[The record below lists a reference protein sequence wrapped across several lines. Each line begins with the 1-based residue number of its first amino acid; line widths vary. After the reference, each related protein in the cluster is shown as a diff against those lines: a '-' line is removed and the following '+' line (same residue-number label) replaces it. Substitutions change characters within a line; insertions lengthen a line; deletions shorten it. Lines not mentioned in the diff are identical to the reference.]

1 MRKLRFG
8 DLAKGP
14 EFSNYGTE
22 IGSRVPVPEPVLL
35 TSTVSALSQN
45 CILLKFPE
53 DIFWELGVPGS
64 RFSEVLPK
72 GRRVIPS
79 HLHMFKAV
87 FQIQLTLEQCR
98 G

>member
-1 MRKLRFG
+1 MYQILQHFTHINCLALLTILGGKCYQYSHMRKLRFG

-53 DIFWELGVPGS
+53 DIF
-64 RFSEVLPK
+64 
-72 GRRVIPS
+72 
-79 HLHMFKAV
+79 
-87 FQIQLTLEQCR
+87 
-98 G
+98 